1 MPSGRA
7 SPREP
12 GELTRGGHAR
22 SPPRPRAA
30 WTEGRRSHPWRFL
43 APESDRAACAA
54 LSGTA
59 SGLPAGSAAVG
70 DLQDAR
76 GHEDQQLGL
85 LRLAALVAEQVAQH
99 RDIAQPRHL
108 AQVLAALELVDAADH
123 HGLAIVH
130 EHGGADL
137 TLGDL

>member
-1 MPSGRA
+1 PTSMRVCRDMDAIGTSLPSR
-7 SPREP
+7 
-12 GELTRGGHAR
+12 TRGAYTTQSDG
-22 SPPRPRAA
+22 SPPRRRAA
-30 WTEGRRSHPWRFL
+30 WTKGRRSHPWRFL

-108 AQVLAALELVDAADH
+108 AQVLAALEL
-123 HGLAIVH
+123 
-130 EHGGADL
+130 
-137 TLGDL
+137 